1 MRKHVEARDKRLRP
15 NGLAGEKI
23 MKADSEIRRVAV
35 LGTGLMGSLIALV
48 YARAGLHVT
57 MYDISEAGLEQAI
70 TRAKQA
76 LGQLREG
83 GLETP
88 EDSGA
93 LARIASSKSLAEAVA
108 GAELVVEAVTE
119 DVGAKAD
126 LYQKVEALCAPG
138 VLVTSNTSGLQPSVL
153 SARMT
158 HPERFMVTHFWSPPH
173 LIPLVEVV
181 PSPKTDRGAL
191 DIVFALLKRVGH
203 RPVLVRREVAGFI
216 GNRLQYALLR
226 EALALVQ
233 SGVAT
238 VEEVDDVVT
247 SSFGRRLAT
256 VGPIKT
262 ADLGGL
268 HTFAAIS
275 RQLFPQLACGTE
287 PLRLLTERLERNE
300 LGPSTGRGFYAWPPE
315 RLSATIAERDGVL
328 LDLLRREKEKLRP
341 S

>member
-1 MRKHVEARDKRLRP
+1 
-15 NGLAGEKI
+15 
-23 MKADSEIRRVAV
+23 MKADDEIRRVAV
-35 LGTGLMGSLIALV
+35 LGAGLMGSLIALV
-48 YARAGLHVT
+48 YARAGCEVAI
-57 MYDISEAGLEQAI
+57 YDIDEGALEQAMA
-70 TRAKQA
+70 RAKQA
-76 LGQLREG
+76 LDQLREG
-83 GLETP
+83 GLDAP

-93 LARIASSKSLAEAVA
+93 LARIAGKQSLEEAVA
-108 GAELVVEAVTE
+108 GAQIVVEAVVE
-119 DVGAKAD
+119 DVATKVD
-126 LYQKVEALCAPG
+126 LYKKVEALCAPA
-138 VLVTSNTSGLQPSVL
+138 VLITSNTSGLQPSVL
-153 SARMT
+153 SRRMA

-181 PSPKTDRGAL
+181 PGPKTSRTAL
-191 DIVFALLKRVGH
+191 DIVFALLKRAGH

-256 VGPIKT
+256 VGPIMT

-275 RQLFPQLACGTE
+275 RQLFPDLTSGTK
-287 PLRLLTERLERNE
+287 PLQLLTERVEQNQ
-300 LGPSTGRGFYAWPPE
+300 LGPSTGQGFYPWPPE
-315 RLSATIAERDGVL
+315 RLSAAIAERDGVL
-328 LDLLRREKEKLRP
+328 LDFLRRERHKR
-341 S
+341 